1 MSLRWLPNAISIM
14 RIILIV
20 PILLLFV
27 NDEFGWALTL
37 FLIAGLSDGVDG
49 YIAKRF
55 HWNTRL
61 GAFLD
66 PAGDKLLVAWSY
78 GTLAY
83 LGHIPVWLAII
94 VILRDVIIVSGS
106 FMYHYLVRRLEGA
119 PTRISKLNTALEFM
133 FLVAVIA
140 RAGYDWPDK
149 ITITILGTSI
159 LVTVVISGYDYVAGW
174 IRGARA
180 EAEQ

>member
-1 MSLRWLPNAISIM
+1 MSLRWIPNAISIM
-14 RIILIV
+14 RIALIV

-37 FLIAGLSDGVDG
+37 FLIAGVSDGVDG

-55 HWNTRL
+55 QWNTRL

-83 LGHIPVWLAII
+83 LGYIPVWLGII

-106 FMYHYLVRRLEGA
+106 FMYHYLVRRLEGE

-133 FLVAVIA
+133 FLVVVIW
-140 RAGYDWPDK
+140 RAGFEWPDK
-149 ITITILGTSI
+149 ITITILGTAVF
-159 LVTVVISGYDYVAGW
+159 VTVVISGYDYVAGW